1 MTPTSS
7 PASSTLPASAASRAP
22 SVFSRRSILAATPLV
37 LGTGALAACSNGGS
51 SGSSDGGGESGGT
64 LTIFTTGDE
73 LSFDPAT
80 SQNLAITTLGL
91 VARRL
96 TAWKTSADAPTELI
110 PDLATDVGTV
120 SDDGK
125 TWTFTLQEGLLFED
139 GTPITAATVKY
150 GLERSFAAELTGGL
164 TYHKVLLEGGGD
176 YSGPFSDEHLDSI
189 ETPDDLTLVFHL
201 NRPYGD
207 FGWIA
212 STPAFAP
219 VPEDSGEPET
229 YATAP
234 VASGPYR
241 LESYSPGSRAV
252 LVRNDNWEAGT
263 DQARTGG
270 PDSIEFSLSQDASVV
285 AQSIIADR
293 ADSQDAFLASFVPT
307 AQLVQAQNDP
317 NVGDRLVTSGPGAL
331 EYLAMNTDSEGLKD
345 VAVRQA
351 IQYAVDKEAYRTA
364 KGGEISGDY
373 ATTLITPGIAGREEY
388 SLYAD
393 EPTGDADRASALLEE
408 AGVSDLTLRLVI
420 TDDQTSAAE
429 AIQQGLTRAGITVT
443 IQPLDENAY
452 SSEVTAGDG
461 TGYDLVLSSW
471 QPDVPSPNAILTPL
485 FDSSQIG
492 NGNYN
497 LARYDNPDVDAA
509 ILEASSTVDADEAH
523 AKWAAV
529 DQQILKDA
537 PVVPLIYSKN
547 SFIHGSGVQDFVIGE
562 FPAYPN
568 YLTVTLG

>member
-1 MTPTSS
+1 MTSQPSN
-7 PASSTLPASAASRAP
+7 PSRH
-22 SVFSRRSILAATPLV
+22 FSRRGILAATPLV
-37 LGTGALAACSNGGS
+37 LGVGTLAACSNGGS
-51 SGSSDGGGESGGT
+51 GGSSDGGGGDTGGT
-64 LTIFTTGDE
+64 LTIFSTGE
-73 LSFDPAT
+73 EMSFDPAT

-91 VARRL
+91 TARRL

-110 PDLATDVGTV
+110 PDLATDVGTA
-120 SDDGK
+120 SEDGT

-164 TYHKVLLEGGGD
+164 TYHKVLLEGGED
-176 YSGPFSDEHLDSI
+176 YAGPFSDKHLDSI

-219 VPEDSGEPET
+219 VPEESGEPET
-229 YATAP
+229 YATEP

-241 LESYSPGSRAV
+241 LESYAPGSKAV
-252 LVRNDNWEAGT
+252 LVRNEKWDVDT
-263 DQARTGG
+263 DQARLGG
-270 PDSIEFSLSQDASVV
+270 PDSIEFTLAQDASVV

-293 ADSQDAFLASFVPT
+293 SDAQDSFLSTFVPT

-317 NVGDRLVTSGPGAL
+317 KVGDRLVTSGPGAL
-331 EYLAMNTDSEGLKD
+331 EYLALNTESDALKD
-345 VAVRQA
+345 VKVRQA

-388 SLYAD
+388 SLYSD
-393 EPTGDADRASALLEE
+393 EPTGDVDKAAALLKE
-408 AGVSDLTLRLVI
+408 AGAGEISLRLVI
-420 TDDQTSAAE
+420 TDDQTGAAE
-429 AIQQGLTRAGITVT
+429 SIQQGLKRAGITVT

-471 QPDVPSPNAILTPL
+471 QPDVPSPNANLTPL

-492 NGNYN
+492 DGNYN
-497 LARYDNPDVDAA
+497 LARYANPDVDAA
-509 ILEASSTVDADEAH
+509 ILEASSTIDADEAH

-529 DQQILKDA
+529 DKQILEES

-547 SFIHGSGVQDFVIGE
+547 SFIHGSGVENFVIGE

>member
-1 MTPTSS
+1 MTSAS
-7 PASSTLPASAASRAP
+7 PSRLP
-22 SVFSRRSILAATPLV
+22 RRLVLAAGPVL
-37 LGTGALAACSNGGS
+37 LGTAALAACSDGGSS

-64 LTIFTTGDE
+64 LTIYSTGE
-73 LSFDPAT
+73 EMSFDPAT

-91 VARRL
+91 TARRL

-110 PDLATDVGTV
+110 PDLATDTGTA

-150 GLERSFAAELTGGL
+150 GLERSFASELTGGL
-164 TYHKVLLEGGGD
+164 SYHKVLLEGGED
-176 YSGPFSDEHLDSI
+176 YAGPFDGQHLDSI
-189 ETPDDLTLVFHL
+189 EAADETTLVLHL

-241 LESYSPGSRAV
+241 LESYTPGSQAI
-252 LVRNDNWEAGT
+252 LQRNENWDPAT
-263 DQARTGG
+263 DQARVGG
-270 PDSIEFSLSQDASVV
+270 PDTIEFALAQDASVV

-293 ADSQDAFLASFVPT
+293 SDAQDSFLASFVPT

-331 EYLAMNTDSEGLKD
+331 EYLALNTESEALKD
-345 VAVRQA
+345 VKVRQA

-388 SLYAD
+388 SLYSD
-393 EPTGDADRASALLEE
+393 EPTGDADLAASMLAE
-408 AGVSDLTLRLVI
+408 AGVSDLSLRLVI
-420 TDDQTSAAE
+420 NDTQTAAAE
-429 AIQQGLTRAGITVT
+429 AIQQGLSRAGITVT
-443 IQPLDENAY
+443 IQPLDTNAY
-452 SSEVTAGDG
+452 SSEITASDG
-461 TGYDLVLSSW
+461 SGYDLVLSSW
-471 QPDVPSPNAILTPL
+471 QPDVPSPNANLTPL

-492 NGNYN
+492 GGNYN
-497 LARYDNPDVDAA
+497 IARYANPDVDAA
-509 ILEASSTVDADEAH
+509 ILEASSTVDADAAH
-523 AKWAAV
+523 ALWAAV
-529 DQQILKDA
+529 DRQILEDS
-537 PVVPLIYSKN
+537 PVVPLIFSKN
-547 SFIHGSGVQDFVIGE
+547 SFIHGSGVKDFVIGE

>member
-1 MTPTSS
+1 MTS
-7 PASSTLPASAASRAP
+7 ASFT
-22 SVFSRRSILAATPLV
+22 RRGVLAATPIV
-37 LGTGALAACSNGGS
+37 LATGALAACSSGGTS
-51 SGSSDGGGESGGT
+51 TGSGSDGGGEGGGGS

-73 LSFDPAT
+73 MSFDPAT

-91 VARRL
+91 TARRL

-110 PDLATDVGTV
+110 PDLATDVGTP
-120 SDDGK
+120 SDDGA
-125 TWTFTLQEGLLFED
+125 TWTFTLQEGLQFED

-150 GLERSFAAELTGGL
+150 GLERSFASELTGGL
-164 TYHKVLLEGGGD
+164 TYHKVLLEGGQD
-176 YSGPFSDEHLDSI
+176 YSGPFSGEHLDSI

-241 LESYSPGSRAV
+241 LDSYAPGSRAL
-252 LVRNDNWEAGT
+252 LVRNENWDAAT
-263 DQARTGG
+263 DEARTGG
-270 PDSIEFSLSQDASVV
+270 PDEIEFALAQDASVV

-293 ADSQDAFLASFVPT
+293 ADSQTAFLASFVPT

-331 EYLAMNTDSEGLKD
+331 EYLALNTESEALQD
-345 VAVRQA
+345 VAVRRA
-351 IQYAVDKEAYRTA
+351 IQYAVDKQAYLTS

-373 ATTLITPGIAGREEY
+373 ATTLITPGIVGREEY
-388 SLYAD
+388 SLYSD
-393 EPTGDADRASALLEE
+393 EPAGDPEEATRLLEE
-408 AGVSDLTLRLVI
+408 AGAADLTLRLVI
-420 TDDQTSAAE
+420 TDDQTGAAE
-429 AIQQGLTRAGITVT
+429 AIQQGLARAGITVT
-443 IQPLDENAY
+443 IQPLDDNAY

-461 TGYDLVLSSW
+461 SAYDLVLSSW
-471 QPDVPSPNAILTPL
+471 QPDVPSPNANLTPL

-492 NGNYN
+492 SGNYN
-497 LARYDNPDVDAA
+497 LARYDNPEVDAA
-509 ILEASSTVDADEAH
+509 ILEASSTVDPDEAH

-529 DQQILKDA
+529 DQQILEES

-547 SFIHGSGVQDFVIGE
+547 SFLHGSGVENFVIGE

-568 YLTVTLG
+568 YLTVTLNA

>member
-1 MTPTSS
+1 MTTQPSQTPQPSKNSLSTS
-7 PASSTLPASAASRAP
+7 R
-22 SVFSRRSILAATPLV
+22 FSRRGILAATPLV
-37 LGTGALAACSNGGS
+37 LGVGTLAACSNGGS
-51 SGSSDGGGESGGT
+51 GGSSDGGGGGKTGGT
-64 LTIFTTGDE
+64 LTIFSTGE
-73 LSFDPAT
+73 EMSFDPAT

-91 VARRL
+91 TARRL
-96 TAWKTSADAPTELI
+96 TAWKTTAGAPTELI
-110 PDLATDVGTV
+110 PDLATDVGTA
-120 SDDGK
+120 SDDGQ
-125 TWTFTLQEGLLFED
+125 TWTFTLQDGLLFED

-164 TYHKVLLEGGGD
+164 TYHKVLLEGGED
-176 YSGPFSDEHLDSI
+176 YAGPFSGKHLDSI

-229 YATAP
+229 YATKP

-241 LESYSPGSRAV
+241 LKSYAPGSNAV
-252 LVRNDNWEAGT
+252 LVRNEKWDLDT
-263 DQARTGG
+263 DAARLGG
-270 PDSIEFSLSQDASVV
+270 PDSIEFTLSQDASVV

-293 ADSQDAFLASFVPT
+293 SDSQDAFLSSFVPT

-317 NVGDRLVTSGPGAL
+317 KVGDRLVTSGPGAL
-331 EYLAMNTDSEGLKD
+331 EYLALNTESDALKD
-345 VAVRQA
+345 VKVRQA

-388 SLYAD
+388 SLYSD
-393 EPTGDADRASALLEE
+393 EPTGDVDKANALLQE
-408 AGVSDLTLRLVI
+408 AGASDLTLRLVI
-420 TDDQTSAAE
+420 TDDQTGAAE
-429 AIQQGLTRAGITVT
+429 SIQQGLQRAGITVT

-452 SSEVTAGDG
+452 TSEVTAGDG

-471 QPDVPSPNAILTPL
+471 QPDVPSPNANLTPL

-492 NGNYN
+492 DGNYN
-497 LARYDNPDVDAA
+497 LARYANPDVDAA

-529 DQQILKDA
+529 DKQILEES

-547 SFIHGSGVQDFVIGE
+547 SFIHGSGVQNFVIGE

>member
-1 MTPTSS
+1 MTTKPSKPSKPSQT
-7 PASSTLPASAASRAP
+7 PQTAAR
-22 SVFSRRSILAATPLV
+22 FSRRGILAATPLV
-37 LGTGALAACSNGGS
+37 LGVGALAACSNGGS
-51 SGSSDGGGESGGT
+51 GGSSDGGGGGESGGT
-64 LTIFTTGDE
+64 LTIFSTGE
-73 LSFDPAT
+73 EMSFDPAT

-91 VARRL
+91 TARRL

-110 PDLATDVGTV
+110 PDLATDVGTA
-120 SDDGK
+120 SEDGT

-164 TYHKVLLEGGGD
+164 TYHKVLLEGGED
-176 YSGPFSDEHLDSI
+176 YAGPFSDKHLDSI

-241 LESYSPGSRAV
+241 LESYAPGSNAV
-252 LVRNDNWEAGT
+252 LVRNEKWDVET
-263 DQARTGG
+263 DAARLGG
-270 PDSIEFSLSQDASVV
+270 PDSIEFSLAQDASVV

-293 ADSQDAFLASFVPT
+293 SDSQNAFLSSFVPT

-317 NVGDRLVTSGPGAL
+317 KVGDRLVTSGPGAL
-331 EYLAMNTDSEGLKD
+331 EYLALNTESDALKD
-345 VAVRQA
+345 VKVRQA

-388 SLYAD
+388 SLYSD
-393 EPTGDADRASALLEE
+393 EPTGDVDKAAALLKE
-408 AGVSDLTLRLVI
+408 AGAGEISLRLVI
-420 TDDQTSAAE
+420 TDDQTGAAE
-429 AIQQGLTRAGITVT
+429 SVQQGLQRAGITVT

-471 QPDVPSPNAILTPL
+471 QPDVPSPNANLTPL

-492 NGNYN
+492 DGNYN
-497 LARYDNPDVDAA
+497 LARYANPDVDAA
-509 ILEASSTVDADEAH
+509 ILEASSTIDADEAH

-529 DQQILKDA
+529 DKQILEES

-547 SFIHGSGVQDFVIGE
+547 SFIHGSGVENFVIGE

>member
-1 MTPTSS
+1 MTS
-7 PASSTLPASAASRAP
+7 ASL
-22 SVFSRRSILAATPLV
+22 SRRGVLTATPIV
-37 LGTGALAACSNGGS
+37 LATGALAACSSGGTS
-51 SGSSDGGGESGGT
+51 SGSGSDGGGEDSGGT
-64 LTIFTTGDE
+64 LTIFSTGE
-73 LSFDPAT
+73 EMSFDPAT

-91 VARRL
+91 TARRL
-96 TAWKTSADAPTELI
+96 TAWKTSAEAPTELI
-110 PDLATDVGTV
+110 PDLATDVGTP
-120 SDDGK
+120 SDDGA
-125 TWTFTLQEGLLFED
+125 TWTFTLQEGLHFED

-150 GLERSFAAELTGGL
+150 GLERSFAPELTGGL
-164 TYHKVLLEGGGD
+164 TYHKVLLEGGQD
-176 YSGPFSDEHLDSI
+176 YSGPFSGEHLDSI

-219 VPEDSGEPET
+219 VPGDSGEPET

-241 LESYSPGSRAV
+241 LESYAPGSRAL
-252 LVRNDNWEAGT
+252 LVRNENWDPAT
-263 DQARTGG
+263 DEARTGG
-270 PDSIEFSLSQDASVV
+270 PDEIEFALAQDASVV

-293 ADSQDAFLASFVPT
+293 ADSQTAFLASFVPT

-331 EYLAMNTDSEGLKD
+331 EYLALNTQSEALQD
-345 VAVRQA
+345 VAVRRA
-351 IQYAVDKEAYRTA
+351 IQYAVDKQAYLTS

-388 SLYAD
+388 SLYSD
-393 EPTGDADRASALLEE
+393 ELAGEPEEATRLLEE
-408 AGVSDLTLRLVI
+408 AGATDLDLRLVI
-420 TDDQTSAAE
+420 TDDQTGAAE
-429 AIQQGLTRAGITVT
+429 AIQQGLARAGITVT
-443 IQPLDENAY
+443 IQPLDDNAY

-461 TGYDLVLSSW
+461 SAYDLVLSSW
-471 QPDVPSPNAILTPL
+471 QPDVPSPNANLTPL

-492 NGNYN
+492 SGNYN

-509 ILEASSTVDADEAH
+509 ILEASSTIDPDEAH

-529 DQQILKDA
+529 DRQILEES

-547 SFIHGSGVQDFVIGE
+547 SFIHGSAVENFVIGE

-568 YLTVTLG
+568 YLTVTLNA

>member
-1 MTPTSS
+1 MNS
-7 PASSTLPASAASRAP
+7 PRLP
-22 SVFSRRSILAATPLV
+22 RRGLLAAGPML
-37 LGTGALAACSNGGS
+37 LGLGALAACSNDS
-51 SGSSDGGGESGGT
+51 SGSSDAGGGESGGT
-64 LTIFTTGDE
+64 LTIFTSSE
-73 LSFDPAT
+73 EISFDPAT

-91 VARRL
+91 IARRL

-110 PDLATDVGTV
+110 PDLATDTGTP

-150 GLERSFAAELTGGL
+150 GLERSFASELTGGL
-164 TYHKVLLEGGGD
+164 TYHKVLLEGGED
-176 YSGPFSDEHLDSI
+176 YEGPFSGKHLDSI
-189 ETPDDLTLVFHL
+189 EAADETTLVFHL

-219 VPEDSGEPET
+219 VPEDSGEPEK

-234 VASGPYR
+234 IASGPYR
-241 LESYSPGSRAV
+241 LKSYSAGSQAV
-252 LVRNDNWEAGT
+252 MERNEKWDGAT
-263 DQARTGG
+263 DAARTGG
-270 PDSIEFSLSQDASVV
+270 PDTIEFALAQDPSVV
-285 AQSIIADR
+285 AQSLIADR
-293 ADSQDAFLASFVPT
+293 SDAQDAFLASFVPT

-331 EYLAMNTDSEGLKD
+331 EYLALNTESEALQD
-345 VAVRQA
+345 VAVRRA
-351 IQYAVDKEAYRTA
+351 IQYAVDKQAYLTA

-388 SLYAD
+388 SLYGD
-393 EPTGDADRASALLEE
+393 EPAGDPEKAKTLLAE
-408 AGVSDLTLRLVI
+408 AGASDLSLRLLI
-420 TDDQTSAAE
+420 TEDDTASAE
-429 AIQQGLTRAGITVT
+429 AIQQGLARAGITVT
-443 IQPLDENAY
+443 IQPLDQNAY
-452 SSEVTAGDG
+452 DSEVTAGDG

-471 QPDVPSPNAILTPL
+471 QPDVPSPNANLTPL

-497 LARYDNPDVDAA
+497 LARYDNPDVDKA
-509 ILEASSTVDADEAH
+509 ILEASSTLDADEAH

-529 DQQILKDA
+529 DKQILEDS

-547 SFIHGSGVQDFVIGE
+547 SFLHGSGVENFVIGE

>member
-1 MTPTSS
+1 MTSKPSKPSKPGPAFHDAASS
-7 PASSTLPASAASRAP
+7 PPLRSCSAS
-22 SVFSRRSILAATPLV
+22 
-37 LGTGALAACSNGGS
+37 GALAACSNGGS
-51 SGSSDGGGESGGT
+51 GGSSDGGGGGESGGT
-64 LTIFTTGDE
+64 LTIFSTGE
-73 LSFDPAT
+73 EMSFDPAT

-91 VARRL
+91 TARRL

-110 PDLATDVGTV
+110 PDLATDVGTA
-120 SDDGK
+120 SEDGT

-164 TYHKVLLEGGGD
+164 TYHKVLLEGGED
-176 YSGPFSDEHLDSI
+176 YAGPFSDKHLDSI

-241 LESYSPGSRAV
+241 LESYAPGSNAV
-252 LVRNDNWEAGT
+252 LVRNEKWDVET
-263 DQARTGG
+263 DAARLGG
-270 PDSIEFSLSQDASVV
+270 PDSIEFSLAQDASVV

-293 ADSQDAFLASFVPT
+293 SDSQNAFLSSFVPT

-317 NVGDRLVTSGPGAL
+317 KVGDRLVTSGPGAL
-331 EYLAMNTDSEGLKD
+331 EYLALNTESDALKD
-345 VAVRQA
+345 VKVRQA

-388 SLYAD
+388 SLYSD
-393 EPTGDADRASALLEE
+393 EPSGDVDKATALLKE
-408 AGVSDLTLRLVI
+408 AGAGEISLRLVI
-420 TDDQTSAAE
+420 TDDQTGAAE
-429 AIQQGLTRAGITVT
+429 SVQQGLQRAGITVT

-471 QPDVPSPNAILTPL
+471 QPDVPSPNANLTPL

-492 NGNYN
+492 DGNYN
-497 LARYDNPDVDAA
+497 LARYANPDVDAA
-509 ILEASSTVDADEAH
+509 ILEASSTIDADEAH

-529 DQQILKDA
+529 DKQILEES

-547 SFIHGSGVQDFVIGE
+547 SFIHGSGVENFVIGE

>member
-1 MTPTSS
+1 MTS
-7 PASSTLPASAASRAP
+7 ASFT
-22 SVFSRRSILAATPLV
+22 RRGILVATPLV
-37 LGTGALAACSNGGS
+37 LGTGMLAACSTDGSGGS
-51 SGSSDGGGESGGT
+51 SSDGGGESGGA
-64 LTIFTTGDE
+64 LTIFSTGE
-73 LSFDPAT
+73 EMSFDPAT

-91 VARRL
+91 TARRL
-96 TAWKTSADAPTELI
+96 TAWKTSAGAPTELI
-110 PDLATDVGTV
+110 PDLATDTGTA
-120 SDDGK
+120 SEDGR
-125 TWTFTLQEGLLFED
+125 TWTFTLQEGLQFED

-164 TYHKVLLEGGGD
+164 TYHKVLLEGGED
-176 YSGPFSDEHLDSI
+176 YAGPFSDKHLDSI
-189 ETPDDLTLVFHL
+189 ETPDETTIVLHL

-219 VPEDSGEPET
+219 VPEESGEPET

-241 LESYSPGSRAV
+241 LESYSPGSQAV
-252 LVRNDNWEAGT
+252 LVRNENWDAGT
-263 DQARTGG
+263 DQARAGG
-270 PDSIEFSLSQDASVV
+270 PDSLEFVLAQDASVV

-293 ADSQDAFLASFVPT
+293 SDSQNAFLSTFVPT

-331 EYLAMNTDSEGLKD
+331 EYLALNTASEALKD
-345 VAVRQA
+345 VKVRQA
-351 IQYAVDKEAYRTA
+351 IQYAVDKQAYLTA

-388 SLYAD
+388 SLYSDDPA
-393 EPTGDADRASALLEE
+393 GDADEATALLQE
-408 AGVSDLTLRLVI
+408 AGVEDLTLRLVI
-420 TDDQTSAAE
+420 TDDQTGAAE
-429 AIQQGLTRAGITVT
+429 AIQQGLDRAGITVT

-471 QPDVPSPNAILTPL
+471 QPDVPSPNANLTPL

-509 ILEASSTVDADEAH
+509 ILEASSTTDAEEAH

-529 DQQILKDA
+529 DQQILEDS
-537 PVVPLIYSKN
+537 PVVPLIFSKN
-547 SFIHGSGVQDFVIGE
+547 SFIHGSGVENFVIGE

-568 YLTVTLG
+568 YLTVTLAP

>member
-1 MTPTSS
+1 V
-7 PASSTLPASAASRAP
+7 A
-22 SVFSRRSILAATPLV
+22 
-37 LGTGALAACSNGGS
+37 GLAACTTEDS
-51 SGSSDGGGESGGT
+51 SSTGSDGGGGGASAEGT
-64 LTIFTTGDE
+64 LTIYSTAEE

-91 VARRL
+91 LARRL

-110 PDLATDVGTV
+110 PDLATDTGTP

-150 GLERSFAAELTGGL
+150 GLERSFADELTGGL
-164 TYHKVLLEGGGD
+164 TYHKVLLEGGSD
-176 YSGPFSDEHLDSI
+176 YKGPFSDEHLDSI
-189 ETPDDLTLVFHL
+189 EAPDDTTLVFHL

-219 VPEDSGEPET
+219 VPEDSGEPES

-241 LESYSPGSRAV
+241 LESYSPGANAV
-252 LVRNDNWEAGT
+252 LARNDNWDAST

-270 PDSIEFSLSQDASVV
+270 PDQITYQLAQDDSVV

-293 ADSQDAFLASFVPT
+293 DDAKNSFLSTFVPT
-307 AQLVQAQNDP
+307 AQLVQAQKDA

-331 EYLAMNTDSEGLKD
+331 EYLALNTASDTLKD
-345 VAVRQA
+345 VKVRQA

-373 ATTLITPGIAGREEY
+373 ATTLITPGIQGREEY
-388 SLYAD
+388 SLYSD
-393 EPTGDADRASALLEE
+393 EPTGDTDKATSLLEE
-408 AGVSDLTLRLVI
+408 AGADDLTLRLVI
-420 TDDQTSAAE
+420 TDDQTGAAE
-429 AIQQGLTRAGITVT
+429 SIQQGLDRVGITVK
-443 IQPLDENAY
+443 IQPLDDNAY
-452 SSEVTAGDG
+452 EAAVQAGDG
-461 TGYDLVLSSW
+461 TEYDLVLSSW
-471 QPDVPSPNAILTPL
+471 QPDVPSPNANLTPL

-497 LARYDNPDVDAA
+497 LARYDNKDVDAA
-509 ILEASSTVDADEAH
+509 ILEASSTIDADEAH

-529 DQQILKDA
+529 DKQILEDS

-547 SFIHGSGVQDFVIGE
+547 SFLHGSGVTSFVIGE
-562 FPAYPN
+562 LPAYPN
-568 YLTVTLG
+568 YLTVELGS

>member
-1 MTPTSS
+1 MTT
-7 PASSTLPASAASRAP
+7 ASFT
-22 SVFSRRSILAATPLV
+22 RRGILVATPLV
-37 LGTGALAACSNGGS
+37 LGAGTLAACSN
-51 SGSSDGGGESGGT
+51 SGSASSPDDGGKNGGT
-64 LTIFTTGDE
+64 LTIFTTGE
-73 LSFDPAT
+73 EMSFDPAT

-91 VARRL
+91 TARRL
-96 TAWKTSADAPTELI
+96 TSWKTSADAPTELI
-110 PDLATDVGTV
+110 PDLATDVGTP
-120 SDDGK
+120 SKGGQ
-125 TWTFTLQEGLLFED
+125 TWTFTLQEGLQFED
-139 GTPITAATVKY
+139 GTPITAGTVKY
-150 GLERSFAAELTGGL
+150 GLERSFASELTGGL
-164 TYHKVLLEGGGD
+164 TYHKVLLEGGAD
-176 YSGPFSDEHLDSI
+176 YAGPFSDEHLDSI

-229 YATAP
+229 YATEP

-241 LESYSPGSRAV
+241 LESYSPGSHAT
-252 LVRNDNWEAGT
+252 LVRNETWDVET
-263 DQARTGG
+263 DQARLGG
-270 PDSIEFSLSQDASVV
+270 PDSIEFSLAQDASVV
-285 AQSIIADR
+285 AQAIIADR
-293 ADSQDAFLASFVPT
+293 SDSQDAFLASFVPT

-331 EYLAMNTDSEGLKD
+331 EYLALNTSSEALQD
-345 VAVRQA
+345 VKVRQA

-393 EPTGDADRASALLEE
+393 DPTGDVDQATALLEE
-408 AGVSDLTLRLVI
+408 TGAGDLTLRLVI
-420 TDDQTSAAE
+420 TDDQTGTAE
-429 AIQQGLTRAGITVT
+429 SVQQGLKRAGITVT

-461 TGYDLVLSSW
+461 SAYDLVLSSW
-471 QPDVPSPNAILTPL
+471 QPDVPSPNANLTPL

-492 NGNYN
+492 HGNYN

-509 ILEASSTVDADEAH
+509 ILEASSTLDPEEAH

-529 DQQILKDA
+529 DQQILEDS

-547 SFIHGSGVQDFVIGE
+547 SFIHGSGVEKFVIGE

-568 YLTVTLG
+568 YLTVELG

>member
-1 MTPTSS
+1 MTS
-7 PASSTLPASAASRAP
+7 ASFT
-22 SVFSRRSILAATPLV
+22 RRGVLVATPVV
-37 LGTGALAACSNGGS
+37 LATGALAACSSGGS
-51 SGSSDGGGESGGT
+51 SGGSGSDGGGESGGT
-64 LTIFTTGDE
+64 LTIYSTGE
-73 LSFDPAT
+73 EMSFDPAS

-91 VARRL
+91 TARRL
-96 TAWKTSADAPTELI
+96 TAWKTAAGAPTELI
-110 PDLATDVGTV
+110 PDLATDVGTA
-120 SDDGK
+120 SDDGA
-125 TWTFTLQEGLLFED
+125 TWTFTVQEGLQFED
-139 GTPITAATVKY
+139 GTPITAATIKY
-150 GLERSFAAELTGGL
+150 GLERSFASELTGGL
-164 TYHKVLLEGGGD
+164 TYHKVLLEGGAD
-176 YSGPFSDEHLDSI
+176 YAGPFSGEHLDSI
-189 ETPDDLTLVFHL
+189 EAPDDLTLVFHL

-229 YATAP
+229 YATEP
-234 VASGPYR
+234 VTSGPYR
-241 LESYSPGSRAV
+241 LESYAPGSRAV
-252 LVRNDNWEAGT
+252 LVRNENWDPDT
-263 DQARTGG
+263 DEARTGG
-270 PDSIEFSLSQDASVV
+270 PDRIEFALAQDASVV

-293 ADSQDAFLASFVPT
+293 TDAQASFLSSFVPT

-331 EYLAMNTDSEGLKD
+331 EYLALNTESEALQD
-345 VAVRQA
+345 VAVRRA
-351 IQYAVDKEAYRTA
+351 IQYAVDKQAYLTA
-364 KGGEISGDY
+364 KGGEISGEY

-393 EPTGDADRASALLEE
+393 DPAGDPDEATRLLEE
-408 AGVSDLTLRLVI
+408 AGAGELDLRLVI
-420 TDDQTSAAE
+420 TDDQTGAAE
-429 AIQQGLTRAGITVT
+429 AIQQGLARAGITVT

-471 QPDVPSPNAILTPL
+471 QPDVPSPNANLTPL

-497 LARYDNPDVDAA
+497 LARFEDPEVDEA
-509 ILEASSTVDADEAH
+509 ILEASSTVDPDEAH

-529 DQQILKDA
+529 DKQILEQS

-547 SFIHGSGVQDFVIGE
+547 SFLHGSGVENFVIGE

-568 YLTVTLG
+568 YLTVTLNA

>member
-1 MTPTSS
+1 MTS
-7 PASSTLPASAASRAP
+7 ASL
-22 SVFSRRSILAATPLV
+22 SRRGVLTATPIV
-37 LGTGALAACSNGGS
+37 LATGALAACSSGGTS
-51 SGSSDGGGESGGT
+51 SGSGSDGGGEDSGGT
-64 LTIFTTGDE
+64 LTIFSTGE
-73 LSFDPAT
+73 EMSFDPAT

-91 VARRL
+91 TARRL
-96 TAWKTSADAPTELI
+96 TAWKTSAEAPTELI
-110 PDLATDVGTV
+110 PDLATDVGTP
-120 SDDGK
+120 SDDGA
-125 TWTFTLQEGLLFED
+125 TWTFTLQEGLHFED

-150 GLERSFAAELTGGL
+150 GLERSFAPELTGGL
-164 TYHKVLLEGGGD
+164 TYHKVLLEGGQD
-176 YSGPFSDEHLDSI
+176 YSGPFSGEHLDSI

-234 VASGPYR
+234 VTSGPYR
-241 LESYSPGSRAV
+241 LESYAPGSRAV
-252 LVRNDNWEAGT
+252 LVRNENWDAAT
-263 DQARTGG
+263 DEARTGG
-270 PDSIEFSLSQDASVV
+270 PDQIEFALAQDASVV

-293 ADSQDAFLASFVPT
+293 ADSQTAFLASFVPT

-331 EYLAMNTDSEGLKD
+331 EYLALNTESEALQD
-345 VAVRQA
+345 VAVRRA
-351 IQYAVDKEAYRTA
+351 IQYAVDKQAYLTS

-388 SLYAD
+388 SLYSD
-393 EPTGDADRASALLEE
+393 EPAGDPEEAARLLEA
-408 AGVSDLTLRLVI
+408 AGVEELDLRLVI
-420 TDDQTSAAE
+420 TDDQTGAAE
-429 AIQQGLTRAGITVT
+429 AIQQGLARAGITVT
-443 IQPLDENAY
+443 IQPLDDNAY

-461 TGYDLVLSSW
+461 SAYDLVLSSW
-471 QPDVPSPNAILTPL
+471 QPDVPSPNANLTPL

-492 NGNYN
+492 SGNYN

-509 ILEASSTVDADEAH
+509 ILEASSTIDPDEAH

-529 DQQILKDA
+529 DRQILEES

-547 SFIHGSGVQDFVIGE
+547 SFIHGSAVENFVIGE

-568 YLTVTLG
+568 YLTVTLVA

>member
-1 MTPTSS
+1 MTS
-7 PASSTLPASAASRAP
+7 PRLP
-22 SVFSRRSILAATPLV
+22 RRGLLAAGPVV
-37 LGTGALAACSNGGS
+37 LGLGVLAACSDGGS
-51 SGSSDGGGESGGT
+51 SSSSSSDAGGQQGGD
-64 LTIFTTGDE
+64 LTIFSTSEE

-91 VARRL
+91 IARRL
-96 TAWKTSADAPTELI
+96 TAWKTTAGKPTELI
-110 PDLATDVGTV
+110 PDLATDVGTP

-125 TWTFTLQEGLLFED
+125 TWTFTLQDGLQFED

-150 GLERSFAAELTGGL
+150 GLERSFAPELTGGL
-164 TYHKVLLEGGGD
+164 TYHKVLLEGGAD
-176 YSGPFSDEHLDSI
+176 YKGPFSGEHLDAI
-189 ETPDDLTLVFHL
+189 EAKDDTTLVFHL

-219 VPEDSGEPET
+219 VPEDSGDPES
-229 YATAP
+229 YATKP
-234 VASGPYR
+234 VSSGPYR
-241 LESYSPGSRAV
+241 LTKYSAGSTGV
-252 LVRNDNWEAGT
+252 FERNEKWDPAT

-270 PDSIEFSLSQDASVV
+270 PDTITYSLAQDASVV
-285 AQSIIADR
+285 AQSLIADR
-293 ADSQDAFLASFVPT
+293 SDAQDAFLASFVPT

-317 NVGDRLVTSGPGAL
+317 KVGDRLVTSGPGAL
-331 EYLAMNTDSEGLKD
+331 EYLGLNTQSEALKD
-345 VAVRQA
+345 VKVRTA

-388 SLYAD
+388 SLY
-393 EPTGDADRASALLEE
+393 GDAPAGDAEKAKSLLAE

-420 TDDQTSAAE
+420 TDDQTAAAE
-429 AIQQGLTRAGITVT
+429 SIQQGLKRAGITVT
-443 IQPLDENAY
+443 IQPLDQNAWD
-452 SSEVTAGDG
+452 SEVPAGDG
-461 TGYDLVLSSW
+461 SGYDLVLSSW
-471 QPDVPSPNAILTPL
+471 QPDVPSPNANLTPL

-492 NGNYN
+492 DGNYN
-497 LARYDNPDVDAA
+497 LARYDNPDVDKA
-509 ILEASSTVDADEAH
+509 ILEASSTIDADEA
-523 AKWAAV
+523 ATKWAAV
-529 DQQILKDA
+529 DKQILEDS

-547 SFIHGSGVQDFVIGE
+547 SFLHGSGVKDFVIGE

>member
-1 MTPTSS
+1 MNS
-7 PASSTLPASAASRAP
+7 PRLP
-22 SVFSRRSILAATPLV
+22 RRGLLAAGPV
-37 LGTGALAACSNGGS
+37 LLGLGALAACSNDS
-51 SGSSDGGGESGGT
+51 SGSSDAGGGESGGT
-64 LTIFTTGDE
+64 LTIFTSSE
-73 LSFDPAT
+73 EISFDPAT

-91 VARRL
+91 IARRL

-110 PDLATDVGTV
+110 PDLATDTGTP

-150 GLERSFAAELTGGL
+150 GLERSFASELTGGL
-164 TYHKVLLEGGGD
+164 TYHKVLLEGGED
-176 YSGPFSDEHLDSI
+176 YEGPFSGKHLDSI
-189 ETPDDLTLVFHL
+189 EAADETTLVFHL

-219 VPEDSGEPET
+219 VPEDSGEPEK

-234 VASGPYR
+234 IASGPYR
-241 LESYSPGSRAV
+241 LKSYSAGSQAV
-252 LVRNDNWEAGT
+252 MERNEKWDGAT
-263 DQARTGG
+263 DAARTGG
-270 PDSIEFSLSQDASVV
+270 PDTIEFALAQDPSVV
-285 AQSIIADR
+285 AQSLIADR
-293 ADSQDAFLASFVPT
+293 SDAQDAFLASFVPT

-317 NVGDRLVTSGPGAL
+317 KVGDRLVTSGPGAL
-331 EYLAMNTDSEGLKD
+331 EYLALNTSSKALED
-345 VAVRQA
+345 VKVRTA

-388 SLYAD
+388 SLYGD
-393 EPTGDADRASALLEE
+393 EPAGDPEKAKTLLAE
-408 AGVSDLTLRLVI
+408 AGASDLSLRLLI
-420 TDDQTSAAE
+420 TEDDTASAE
-429 AIQQGLTRAGITVT
+429 AIQQGLARAGITVT
-443 IQPLDENAY
+443 IQPLDQNAY
-452 SSEVTAGDG
+452 DSEVTAGDG

-471 QPDVPSPNAILTPL
+471 QPDVPSPNANLTPL

-497 LARYDNPDVDAA
+497 LARYDNPDVDKA
-509 ILEASSTVDADEAH
+509 ILEASSTLDADEAH

-529 DQQILKDA
+529 DKQILEDS

-547 SFIHGSGVQDFVIGE
+547 SFLHGSGVENFVIGE

>member
-1 MTPTSS
+1 MTS
-7 PASSTLPASAASRAP
+7 ASLT
-22 SVFSRRSILAATPLV
+22 RRGVLTATPIV
-37 LGTGALAACSNGGS
+37 LATGALAACSSGGAS
-51 SGSSDGGGESGGT
+51 SGSGSDDGGENSGGT
-64 LTIFTTGDE
+64 LTIFTTGE
-73 LSFDPAT
+73 EMSFDPAT

-91 VARRL
+91 TARRL

-110 PDLATDVGTV
+110 PDLATDVGTPT
-120 SDDGK
+120 DDGA
-125 TWTFTLQEGLLFED
+125 TWTFTLQEGLKFED
-139 GTPITAATVKY
+139 GSPITAATVKY
-150 GLERSFAAELTGGL
+150 GLERSFASELTGGL
-164 TYHKVLLEGGGD
+164 TYHKVLLEGGQD
-176 YSGPFSDEHLDSI
+176 YSGPFSGEHLDSI

-219 VPEDSGEPET
+219 VPGDSGEPET

-241 LESYSPGSRAV
+241 LESYAPGSRAL
-252 LVRNDNWEAGT
+252 LVRNENWDPAT
-263 DQARTGG
+263 DEARTGG
-270 PDSIEFSLSQDASVV
+270 PDEIEFALAQDASVV

-293 ADSQDAFLASFVPT
+293 ADSQTAFLASFVPT

-331 EYLAMNTDSEGLKD
+331 EYLALNTQSEALQD
-345 VAVRQA
+345 VAVRRA
-351 IQYAVDKEAYRTA
+351 IQYAVDKQAYLTS

-388 SLYAD
+388 SLYSD
-393 EPTGDADRASALLEE
+393 ELAGEPEEATRLLEE
-408 AGVSDLTLRLVI
+408 AGATDLDLRLVI
-420 TDDQTSAAE
+420 TDDQTGAAE
-429 AIQQGLTRAGITVT
+429 AIQQGLARAGITVT
-443 IQPLDENAY
+443 IQPLDDNAY

-461 TGYDLVLSSW
+461 SAYDLVLSSW
-471 QPDVPSPNAILTPL
+471 QPDVPSPNANLTPL

-492 NGNYN
+492 SGNYN

-509 ILEASSTVDADEAH
+509 ILEASSTIDPDEAH

-529 DQQILKDA
+529 DRQILEES

-547 SFIHGSGVQDFVIGE
+547 SFIHGSAVENFVIGE

-568 YLTVTLG
+568 YLTVTLNA

>member
-1 MTPTSS
+1 MTS
-7 PASSTLPASAASRAP
+7 ASLT
-22 SVFSRRSILAATPLV
+22 RRGVLTATPIV
-37 LGTGALAACSNGGS
+37 LATGALAACSSGGAS
-51 SGSSDGGGESGGT
+51 SGSGSDDGGENSGGT
-64 LTIFTTGDE
+64 LTIFTTGE
-73 LSFDPAT
+73 EMSFDPAT

-91 VARRL
+91 TARRL

-110 PDLATDVGTV
+110 PDLATDVGTPT
-120 SDDGK
+120 DDGA
-125 TWTFTLQEGLLFED
+125 TWTFTLQEGLKFED
-139 GTPITAATVKY
+139 GSPITAATVKY
-150 GLERSFAAELTGGL
+150 GLERSFASELTGGL
-164 TYHKVLLEGGGD
+164 TYHKVLLEGGQD

-234 VASGPYR
+234 VTSGPYR
-241 LESYSPGSRAV
+241 LESYAPGSRAV
-252 LVRNDNWEAGT
+252 LVRNENWDAAT
-263 DQARTGG
+263 DEARTGG
-270 PDSIEFSLSQDASVV
+270 PDQIEFALAQDASVV

-293 ADSQDAFLASFVPT
+293 ADSQTAFLASFVPT

-331 EYLAMNTDSEGLKD
+331 EYLALNTESEALQD
-345 VAVRQA
+345 VAVRRA
-351 IQYAVDKEAYRTA
+351 IQYAVDKQAYLTS

-388 SLYAD
+388 SLYSD
-393 EPTGDADRASALLEE
+393 EPAGDPEEAARLLEA
-408 AGVSDLTLRLVI
+408 AGVEELDLRLVI
-420 TDDQTSAAE
+420 TDDQTGAAE
-429 AIQQGLTRAGITVT
+429 AIQQGLARAGITVT
-443 IQPLDENAY
+443 IQPLDDNAY

-461 TGYDLVLSSW
+461 SAYDLVLSSW
-471 QPDVPSPNAILTPL
+471 QPDVPSPNANLTPL

-492 NGNYN
+492 SGNYN

-509 ILEASSTVDADEAH
+509 ILEASSTIDPDEAH

-529 DQQILKDA
+529 DRQILEES

-547 SFIHGSGVQDFVIGE
+547 SFIHGSAVENFVIGE

-568 YLTVTLG
+568 YLTVTLVA